1 MTGLASARALAGLF
15 LLLSSTLTLV
25 ACGSS
30 SGGAPPPP
38 PPPPPKEF
46 VFGAGNGSVLAF
58 TLNSQT
64 GVPTQTSTIPGNN
77 GGFGIAVNPAVTF
90 LYADDVSNG
99 GIDAFSIS
107 STGVLTAISGSPFPM
122 PSDWA
127 PPQVDNIAI
136 GPAGKFLYTPD
147 AASNVVVGFTIDG
160 TTGALSPMS
169 GSPFPAGA
177 TPQQVAVT
185 PSGQFLYTSDGN
197 DPQGGISAYA
207 IDSSTGNLTSI
218 AGSPFP
224 TTAGGGPDGLVI
236 DPSGKFL
243 YAALPLL
250 NGIAAFTIDSST
262 GALTPVAGS
271 PFFPTLS
278 NGAYPILYS
287 IALSPNGQF
296 LYAQADIHAAIYGFT
311 VDPSTGAL
319 TSMSDSPFSTIF
331 ITAMGNLVVDPSGNF
346 LYVGETLNDSF
357 FYLTI
362 DPTTGALTQTA
373 NVTFGYSRSLA
384 VAKAP

>member
-1 MTGLASARALAGLF
+1 MTGLACSRAPAGLF
-15 LLLSSTLTLV
+15 LMLSLTLTLA
-25 ACGSS
+25 ACGGSSAS
-30 SGGAPPPP
+30 SGGGHPPPAQ
-38 PPPPPKEF
+38 EF
-46 VFGAGNGSVLAF
+46 IFGDGNGSVLAF
-58 TLNSQT
+58 TLNTDT
-64 GVPTQTSTIPGNN
+64 GVPTQTSTVPGNN

-107 STGVLTAISGSPFPM
+107 SAGALTPISGSPFAM

-136 GPAGKFLYTPD
+136 DPAGKFLYTPD

-169 GSPFPAGA
+169 SSPFPAGA
-177 TPQQVAVT
+177 SPQQVVVT
-185 PSGQFLYTSDGN
+185 PSGRFLYASDGN
-197 DPQGGISAYA
+197 DPQGGISAYT
-207 IDSSTGNLTSI
+207 IDSSTGNLTPI

-224 TTAGGGPDGLVI
+224 TTAGGAPDGLVI
-236 DPSGKFL
+236 DPSSKFL
-243 YAALPLL
+243 YAALPFLD
-250 NGIAAFTIDSST
+250 GVAAFTIDSST
-262 GALTPVAGS
+262 GVLTSVEGS
-271 PFFPTLS
+271 PFFPPEAL
-278 NGAYPILYS
+278 PIMFS

-296 LYAQADIHAAIYGFT
+296 LYVQGDLDPDIYGFT

-319 TSMSDSPFSTIF
+319 TEMTGSPFKTILL
-331 ITAMGNLVVDPSGNF
+331 TAMGNLVVDPSGNF

-373 NVTFGYSRSLA
+373 NVTYGYSRSLA
-384 VAKAP
+384 VVKAP